1 MIFEVNCER
10 RADDVVVCN
19 KLLYSYKSALA
30 CLTIASDFFWATAL
44 TENWILLLER
54 LGGFIVDIGDN
65 IEGSTIV
72 FFCEKKLKGEG

>member
-1 MIFEVNCER
+1 MIFEENCKR

-30 CLTIASDFFWATAL
+30 CLTIAFDFFWATAL
-44 TENWILLLER
+44 TKNWILLER
-54 LGGFIVDIGDN
+54 LGGFIGDIGGD

-72 FFCEKKLKGEG
+72 